1 MLIAGCDF
9 HAGGSKLPGSDTETG
24 ETGEPNLVHASGEAK
39 QFMSSCLIAR
49 LIGMEAIGNSQWSIE
64 LVEDVGRSIW
74 VGDAG

>member
-1 MLIAGCDF
+1 MLISGCDF
-9 HAGGSKLPGSDTETG
+9 HAAGSKLFGSDSETG
-24 ETGEPNLVHASGEAK
+24 ETGERNLVHASGEAK

-49 LIGMEAIGNSQWSIE
+49 LVGMEARNSQWSIE